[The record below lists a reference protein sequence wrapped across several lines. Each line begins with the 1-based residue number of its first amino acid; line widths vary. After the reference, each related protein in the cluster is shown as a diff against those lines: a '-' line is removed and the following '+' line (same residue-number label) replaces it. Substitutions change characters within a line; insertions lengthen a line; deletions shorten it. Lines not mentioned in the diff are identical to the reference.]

1 MNRIFRNDKSDPS
14 MATSKHASSLGRKAL
29 PGATPVAEDACFVL
43 KGLVVSL
50 MLAFASTAYALP
62 TGGTVSAGST
72 SIVAAPGSLTINQ
85 SSQNAAIN
93 WQSFNIGQGEA
104 VRFVQPNVNSVAL
117 NRVLGADPSS
127 ILGSLSA
134 NGKVFLVNPNGI
146 MFGQGA
152 QVNVGGL
159 VASTLNISDGD
170 FMAGRY
176 RFSGNGTG
184 SVLNQGSI
192 NADGGYVALL
202 GANVSN
208 EGTIVARLGT
218 VALAAGTAVTLDVA
232 GDGLLN
238 VTVNEGALNALIHN
252 GGLIRAD
259 GGQVLLTAMAA
270 GNLLHTVVNN
280 TGVIQAQTIENRNG
294 TIMLLG
300 DMQSG
305 TTNVGGTLDASA
317 PNGGNG
323 GFIETSAAHVR
334 FASDAKITTVA
345 PLGVT
350 GTWLIDPVD
359 FNIAAIGGDI
369 TGFALTTLLVN
380 NNVTISTVVTGTN
393 TPTTFFA
400 SPGQGDINVND
411 VIGVGSG
418 ALWTAAGTPTTLR
431 LEAARDVNIN
441 QPITATRG
449 NLVVCCGQDVNVR
462 AAITTTNGSVLL
474 NAGRDIN
481 ITRSAGAN
489 AGAMITTT
497 DGNIELCAGR
507 DVILSNLLNPG
518 GAPIMTLTNG
528 STTAGED
535 LREFGVPLGLTL
547 RAGGAATEP
556 GPANGTVNF
565 VNGGIAGT
573 FITVT
578 TGGPGTPVS
587 IFYNP
592 INYSTPTPYSLNFT
606 GTGGPV
612 TSFMLVYPDGVDK
625 VFDNTTTATLSGFR
639 TTATSGPVP
648 AGVTLAGAGTANF
661 DTPFAGLNK
670 TITYSGFTLAQGAI
684 VPGDAALN
692 FALPTSCCLPRVGR
706 TTGNITPVPPIVP
719 PILPIVP
726 PIDAPEG
733 TIGPEA
739 PPFQMLVED
748 LPVFA
753 PGLQLAVTQTVVP
766 GVMMVLAA
774 PPPPVVVPVQTVV
787 PVETVVP
794 PVIAPPPPRPPKQDR
809 N

>member
-1 MNRIFRNDKSDPS
+1 MNSIDQSIRNNPPG
-14 MATSKHASSLGRKAL
+14 ASSAAVL
-29 PGATPVAEDACFVL
+29 PGDASFAL
-43 KGLVVSL
+43 KGLAVSL
-50 MLAFASTAYALP
+50 MLAFASNAWALP
-62 TGGTVSAGST
+62 TEGVVSAGGANIAS
-72 SIVAAPGSLTINQ
+72 VPGTMTVNQ
-85 SSQNAAIN
+85 STQNAVIN
-93 WQSFNIGQGEA
+93 WQSFNIGQTEA
-104 VRFVQPNVNSVAL
+104 VRFVQPNSSAVAL
-117 NRVLGADPSS
+117 NRVIGADPSS

-146 MFGQGA
+146 LFGRGA
-152 QVNVGGL
+152 SVNVGGL
-159 VASTLNISDGD
+159 VASTRNITDSD
-170 FMAGRY
+170 FMAGQY
-176 RFSGNGTG
+176 KFTGSGNGA
-184 SVLNQGSI
+184 VLNQGSI

-202 GANVSN
+202 GASVSN
-208 EGTIVARLGT
+208 EGVISARLGT
-218 VALAAGTAVTLDVA
+218 VTLAAGNAFTLDVA

-238 VTVNEGALNALIHN
+238 VMVNEGAVNALVQN
-252 GGLIRAD
+252 GGMIRAD
-259 GGQVLLTAMAA
+259 GGHVLLTAKSA
-270 GNLLHTVVNN
+270 GNLLQSAVNN
-280 TGVIQAQTIENRNG
+280 TGIIQAQTIENRNG

-489 AGAMITTT
+489 AGATITTT

-661 DTPFAGLNK
+661 DTPFAGVNK

-706 TTGNITPVPPIVP
+706 TTADITAGTDTPIQTAPVIPLFAFPMLAALDLNVLGGITMPPIEVVAAAPIEVIPQPKAVVETPVEVKPKAKPVYVP
-719 PILPIVP
+719 PKR
-726 PIDAPEG
+726 
-733 TIGPEA
+733 
-739 PPFQMLVED
+739 
-748 LPVFA
+748 
-753 PGLQLAVTQTVVP
+753 
-766 GVMMVLAA
+766 
-774 PPPPVVVPVQTVV
+774 
-787 PVETVVP
+787 
-794 PVIAPPPPRPPKQDR
+794 PRKADR
-809 N
+809 E